1 MSGITVGI
9 DGSNHS
15 ADALDWAIREATI
28 RHTAV
33 TVLAV
38 DSVPASPWTGNPV
51 RSR

>member
-28 RHTAV
+28 RHAAV